1 MKPFLQAVAQ
11 DIYRQ
16 FGDDLSRTAVIFPG
30 KRAGLWM
37 DRYLY
42 EYAGHP
48 LWSPA
53 YVSIDDLFG
62 SLSDLKKESQIRTVC
77 LLHEIFCRLTH
88 STETLDDFYYWGEL
102 MLADFDDI
110 DKNCVEAERLFVN
123 LANIKDIEGQFEFL
137 SQEQRDL
144 LSQFFAGLHCDAQQ
158 TELKRRFIE
167 LWQAMGDIYREL
179 RATLKAQGMAY
190 EGMLY
195 RDGIEHFD
203 ASKLT
208 YDNYVVVGFN
218 VLNRV
223 EKKLFNHLKE
233 SGKTLFY
240 WDYDHYYFDN
250 DHHEAGT
257 FVRENIR
264 DYGNA
269 LKDSELYDNLRH
281 LPEITYISASTDN
294 AQARYLST
302 WIREHLTQQEE
313 ETAIVL
319 CNEDIV
325 QPVLHALPYDKKS
338 KEENEENKEAEESKE
353 ENEKK
358 KVKNVNITMGFK
370 LTQTTP
376 YTLLNSYLNLHIKG
390 FDETQ
395 KMHTLAEVTTL
406 LSHPYILQL
415 YPESESLRDEL
426 LHSKRI
432 YINTEERTYQSPQL
446 KELLTFPSDNQ
457 ALLTTLSSLISN
469 AGHMFASSSEREQH
483 MVQLAEEALFQMHRT
498 IENFKTLIA
507 EGTLQIAPKTLV
519 RLMQRVMTTMSIPFH
534 GEPAIGLQVMGVLE
548 TRNLDFRHLILLS
561 ANEGKLPKAS
571 HESSFIPYNLREVF
585 GMNTIQRQNAVYAYY
600 FYRMIQRAEKV
611 NIVYNNGTDGLNKQ
625 EPSRYIM
632 QLQVEFPGKLSAW
645 ELHSPSQAKETSE
658 IAIEQTT
665 ETRRKLQEHFR
676 YEPNKKPVFR
686 LSPSTLNDYLDCR
699 LRFYLKHVEGLNPPE
714 EINADVDVA
723 ALGTIFHKSA
733 ELAYERLTERSNTIH
748 SADIEALLKE
758 KPLIDSFVDE
768 AFRTEFFHSEPNV
781 PLKYNGTQLIVR
793 HVICSY
799 LRQLL
804 TIDKRRTPFNYIA
817 SEKKIRSVYPVNSHG
832 TQLDVLLGG
841 TIDRIDSKV
850 NENGREVTRI
860 LDYKTGG
867 SLKKL
872 SNIDELF
879 LRDKPRDGYVFQA
892 FYYSYLM
899 SQEYSLIAPSLL
911 FMRNTSDETFEPHI
925 LIDKHPVEDFSL
937 YHKQFG
943 QLLQETIEEIFNSDV
958 PYTATTNEEACKYC
972 KFTTLCGR
980 GKKKSHY

>member
-1 MKPFLQAVAQ
+1 MKTFLQAVAQ
-11 DIYRQ
+11 DIYSQ

-48 LWSPA
+48 LWSPS
-53 YVSIDDLFG
+53 YVTIDDLFG

-123 LANIKDIEGQFEFL
+123 LANIKDIEGHFEFL
-137 SQEQRDL
+137 TPEQRKL
-144 LSQFFAGLHCDAQQ
+144 LGQFFAGLHSDTQQ
-158 TELKRRFIE
+158 TELKKRFIE
-167 LWQAMGDIYREL
+167 LWQVMGDIYHEL
-179 RATLKAQGMAY
+179 RATLQDKGMAY

-208 YDNYVVVGFN
+208 YDHYVVVGFN

-223 EKKLFNHLKE
+223 EQQLFKHLKE
-233 SGKTLFY
+233 SGKALFY
-240 WDYDHYYFDN
+240 WDYDHYYYDN
-250 DHHEAGT
+250 DQHEAGT
-257 FVRENIR
+257 FVRENIKH
-264 DYGNA
+264 YGNA
-269 LKDSELYDNLRH
+269 LEDGKLYDNLRH

-294 AQARYLST
+294 AQARYLNT
-302 WIREHLTQQEE
+302 WIKEHLTEREE
-313 ETAIVL
+313 ETAVVL

-325 QPVLHALPYDKKS
+325 QPALHALPND
-338 KEENEENKEAEESKE
+338 
-353 ENEKK
+353 
-358 KVKNVNITMGFK
+358 KVKNVNITMGFR

-376 YTLLNSYLNLHIKG
+376 YTLLNAYLNLHIKG

-395 KMHTLAEVTTL
+395 GMHTLSEVATL
-406 LSHPYILQL
+406 LAHPYILQL
-415 YPESESLRDEL
+415 YPESELLRNEL

-432 YINTEERTYQSPQL
+432 YIDTTAHTYQSPSL
-446 KELLTFPSDNQ
+446 KELLTYPKDNR
-457 ALLTTLSSLISN
+457 ALLSTLSSLISS
-469 AGHMFASSSEREQH
+469 AGRMFASSTEQEH
-483 MVQLAEEALFQMHRT
+483 HTTQLAEEALFQMHRT
-498 IENFKTLIA
+498 IENFKELI
-507 EGTLQIAPKTLV
+507 EDGTLHITPKTLV
-519 RLMQRVMTTMSIPFH
+519 RLMQRVMTPMSIPFH

-571 HESSFIPYNLREVF
+571 HDSSFIPYNLREVF

-611 NIVYNNGTDGLNKQ
+611 TIVYNNGTDGLNKQ

-632 QLQVEFPGKLSAW
+632 QLQVEFPGKLTAW
-645 ELHSPSQAKETSE
+645 ELHSPSQAKGISE
-658 IAIEQTT
+658 ITIEQTA
-665 ETRRKLQEHFR
+665 ETRHKLQEHFR

-714 EINADVDVA
+714 EVNADVDVA

-733 ELAYERLTERSNTIH
+733 ELAYERLTERGNTVN
-748 SADIEALLKE
+748 STDIEALLKE
-758 KPLIDSFVDE
+758 KPLIDGFVDE

-804 TIDKRRTPFNYIA
+804 AIDKRRTPFKYIA
-817 SEKKIRSVYPVNSHG
+817 SEKKIRSVYPINSHG
-832 TQLDVLLGG
+832 TQLNVLLGG

-850 NENGREVTRI
+850 NESGREVTRI

-872 SNIDELF
+872 SNINELF
-879 LRDKPRDGYVFQA
+879 LHDKPRDGYVFQA

-899 SQEYSLIAPSLL
+899 SQEYGCIAPSLL
-911 FMRNTSDETFEPHI
+911 FMRNTSDTTFEPHI
-925 LIDKHPVEDFSL
+925 LIDNHPVEDFSTYKEL
-937 YHKQFG
+937 FG
-943 QLLQETIEEIFNSDV
+943 TLLHETIEEIFNSDV
-958 PYTATTNEEACKYC
+958 PYTATANEEACKYC
-972 KFTTLCGR
+972 KFTALCGR
-980 GKKKSHY
+980 GKKKSNN

>member
-1 MKPFLQAVAQ
+1 MKTFLQAVAQ
-11 DIYRQ
+11 DIYHR

-48 LWSPA
+48 LWSPS
-53 YVSIDDLFG
+53 YVTIDDLFG
-62 SLSDLKKESQIRTVC
+62 SLSTLNKESQIRIVC

-88 STETLDDFYYWGEL
+88 SSETLDDFYHWGEL

-123 LANIKDIEGQFEFL
+123 LSNIKDIENQFEFL
-137 SQEQRDL
+137 TPDQRKL
-144 LSQFFAGLHCDAQQ
+144 LSQFFSGLHSDTQQ
-158 TELKRRFIE
+158 TELKKRFIE
-167 LWQAMGDIYREL
+167 LWQVMGDIYREL
-179 RATLKAQGMAY
+179 RTILQAKGMAY

-203 ASKLT
+203 ASRLT
-208 YDNYVVVGFN
+208 YDHYIIVGFN

-223 EKKLFNHLKE
+223 EQKLFDQLKE
-233 SGKTLFY
+233 SGKALFY
-240 WDYDHYYFDN
+240 WDYDHYYYDN
-250 DHHEAGT
+250 AQHEAGT
-257 FVRENIR
+257 FVRENIVH
-264 DYGNA
+264 YGNA
-269 LKDSELYDNLRH
+269 LEDGELYDNLRH

-294 AQARYLST
+294 AQARYLNT
-302 WIREHLTQQEE
+302 WIKEHLTEREE
-313 ETAIVL
+313 ETAVVL

-325 QPVLHALPYDKKS
+325 QPALHALPND
-338 KEENEENKEAEESKE
+338 
-353 ENEKK
+353 
-358 KVKNVNITMGFK
+358 KVKDVNITMGFK

-376 YTLLNSYLNLHIKG
+376 YTLLNAYLNLHIKG

-395 KMHTLAEVTTL
+395 GMHTLSEVTTL

-415 YPESESLRDEL
+415 YPESELLRNEL
-426 LHSKRI
+426 LHSKRV
-432 YINTEERTYQSPQL
+432 YIDTTTYTYQSQSL
-446 KELLTFPSDNQ
+446 KELLTYPSDNKS
-457 ALLTTLSSLISN
+457 LLSTLSSLISG
-469 AGHMFASSSEREQH
+469 AGRMFATSMGQELH
-483 MVQLAEEALFQMHRT
+483 TTQLAEEALFQMHRT
-498 IENFKTLIA
+498 IENFKTLI
-507 EGTLQIAPKTLV
+507 EDGTLRIASKTLV
-519 RLMQRVMTTMSIPFH
+519 RLMQRVMTPMSIPFH

-571 HESSFIPYNLREVF
+571 HESSFIPYNLREAF
-585 GMNTIQRQNAVYAYY
+585 GMNSIQRQNAVYAYY

-611 NIVYNNGTDGLNKQ
+611 TIVYNNGTDGLSKQ
-625 EPSRYIM
+625 EPSRFIM

-645 ELHSPSQAKETSE
+645 ELHSPSQAKGTLE
-658 IAIEQTT
+658 ITIEQTT
-665 ETRRKLQEHFR
+665 ETRHKLQEHFR
-676 YEPNKKPVFR
+676 YEPNKRPIFR

-714 EINADVDVA
+714 EVNADVDVA

-733 ELAYERLTERSNTIH
+733 ELAYERLTERGDIING
-748 SADIEALLKE
+748 ADIETLLKE
-758 KPLIDSFVDE
+758 KKLIDGFVDE
-768 AFRTEFFHSEPNV
+768 AFRTEFFHSESNV

-804 TIDKRRTPFNYIA
+804 TIDKRRTPFKYIA
-817 SEKKIRSVYPVNSHG
+817 SEKKIRSVYPINSHG
-832 TQLDVLLGG
+832 TQLDILLGG

-850 NENGREVTRI
+850 NESGREVTRI

-872 SNIDELF
+872 SNISELF

-899 SQEYSLIAPSLL
+899 SQEYDCIAPSLL
-911 FMRNTSDETFEPHI
+911 FMRNTSDATFEPHI
-925 LIDKHPVEDFSL
+925 LIDQHPVEDFSI
-937 YHKQFG
+937 YQEQFG
-943 QLLQETIEEIFNSDV
+943 KLLHETIEEIFNSDI
-958 PYTATTNEEACKYC
+958 PYTATTNKEACKYC
-972 KFTTLCGR
+972 KFTSLCGHS
-980 GKKKSHY
+980 KKDSHY